1 MPTRILLVDDN
12 RDATEALALLL
23 ELEGHDVRYACDGGD
38 ALGVVESFVPQVAF
52 IDWNLPDM
60 SGGDVVAR
68 LRLNPALS
76 GTRFI
81 SLSGSSLP
89 DIGQG
94 AADAGFE
101 QNITKPATLEQLLA
115 CL

>member
-23 ELEGHDVRYACDGGD
+23 EFEGHEVRYACDGGE
-38 ALGVVESFVPQVAF
+38 AFSVVESFVPQVAF

-81 SLSGSSLP
+81 SLSGLSLP
-89 DIGQG
+89 DSQQD
-94 AADAGFE
+94 AAGAGFE
-101 QNITKPATLEQLLA
+101 QSITKPATLEQLLA